1 MQEMTEAA
9 TAGGCGEQT
18 EPWTLIVFVWELT
31 FGLHED
37 PIVELFENSSERY
50 ESSKWR
56 SEKHTRKTEKLNEL
70 PLDKKKNLRKSM
82 EFLGRL
88 IKSETKKLYCY
99 ITYITMLLGF
109 VNIV

>member
-50 ESSKWR
+50 ESSK
-56 SEKHTRKTEKLNEL
+56 
-70 PLDKKKNLRKSM
+70 
-82 EFLGRL
+82 
-88 IKSETKKLYCY
+88 
-99 ITYITMLLGF
+99 
-109 VNIV
+109 